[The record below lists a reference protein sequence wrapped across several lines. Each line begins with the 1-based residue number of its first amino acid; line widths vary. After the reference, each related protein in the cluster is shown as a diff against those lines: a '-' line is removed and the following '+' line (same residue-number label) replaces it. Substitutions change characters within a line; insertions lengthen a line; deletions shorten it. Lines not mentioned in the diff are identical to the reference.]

1 MERAPRRESAGETR
15 TTKERSR
22 EIYNNRGDMSHSAF
36 VELAEGVISDFKFSK
51 FAKGGYSHD
60 QMAQLEEKLREA
72 REQPTGAANPEP
84 APAPAPAPAPRP
96 APRAPETPSNSG
108 TAENAGMERGSNN
121 TSNGNMGRAVAAT
134 AAILAGTAAV
144 SAVVG
149 AGLGGAFNGGKAP
162 EATQQEEADAA
173 AATEAQEDGESFDI
187 SDNYRGRFADE
198 TGNYANPNKDKP
210 WNFGES
216 YEYTTPEAF
225 REEVQEVAKHEPAM
239 FASWYYDLDDSV
251 KIPGTENMSMAE
263 LQQAMMEDEDLHKQM
278 VETFIA
284 VTEDAEFNE
293 DTVTGEYTNVYAQTT
308 GGNGEQITS
317 ENTHAVHCVTNE
329 NGSKVVVMT
338 YKTKDGRTVTLT
350 FREACGLQNIRKT
363 GTPES
368 DKIITSTPEIETSEP
383 DNPDNPGNPDN
394 PDNPGNPDKPD
405 EPDELKEKTDF
416 DEDDVFRDD
425 DAGSEWEEDDE
436 AISEETKTEEPST
449 PAKEDFH
456 EDTGNYSEPEPAS
469 EESQHA
475 EQQTGSH
482 ETEEEQESKAEESKA
497 EETQKEANE
506 SGNKA
511 NQEAES
517 KSSSETKSEAQN
529 YDTDNDGEFSEEE
542 RENLPW

>member
-15 TTKERSR
+15 TPKERSR

-51 FAKGGYSHD
+51 FAKGEYSHD

-72 REQPTGAANPEP
+72 REQSTGATSPEP
-84 APAPAPAPAPRP
+84 APAPAPAPRPTPRT
-96 APRAPETPSNSG
+96 PETSGNSG

-134 AAILAGTAAV
+134 AAALASVAAITG
-144 SAVVG
+144 VVG
-149 AGLGGAFNGGKAP
+149 AGLNGAFDGGKAP

-173 AATEAQEDGESFDI
+173 AAAEAQEDGESFDI

-198 TGNYANPNKDKP
+198 TGNYTNPNKDKP

-239 FASWYYDLDDSV
+239 FSSWYYDLDDSV
-251 KIPGTENMSMAE
+251 KVSGTENMSIAE
-263 LQQAMMEDEDLHKQM
+263 LQQAMMEDEDLHRQM
-278 VETFIA
+278 VETFIV
-284 VTEDAEFNE
+284 VTDGAEFNE

-368 DKIITSTPEIETSEP
+368 DKIITSTPEIETPEP
-383 DNPDNPGNPDN
+383 GSPDD
-394 PDNPGNPDKPD
+394 PGNPDKPGDPGKPD
-405 EPDELKEKTDF
+405 EPNELKKKTDF
-416 DEDDVFRDD
+416 EEDDVFRDD
-425 DAGSEWEEDDE
+425 DAGSEWEKDDG
-436 AISEETKTEEPST
+436 AISEETKTEKPST

-475 EQQTGSH
+475 EQQTSSH
-482 ETEEEQESKAEESKA
+482 ETKEEQESKAAENKA
-497 EETQKEANE
+497 AEKQKEAND

-511 NQEAES
+511 NQAAES
-517 KSSSETKSEAQN
+517 KSSSETKSEAKN
-529 YDTDNDGEFSEEE
+529 YDKDNDGAFSEEE